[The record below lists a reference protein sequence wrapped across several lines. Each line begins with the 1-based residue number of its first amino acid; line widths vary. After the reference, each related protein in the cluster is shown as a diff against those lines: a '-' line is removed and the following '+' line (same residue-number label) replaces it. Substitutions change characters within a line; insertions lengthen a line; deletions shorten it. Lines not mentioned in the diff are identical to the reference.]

1 MNEYE
6 FFITITGL
14 ITAFLGVTLKM
25 CFKSRCEDVNFG
37 FGLLNIHRN
46 VEVEQDIEAQR
57 NIYGSESE
65 KL

>member
-6 FFITITGL
+6 FWITITGV
-14 ITAFLGVTLKM
+14 ISGFLGLTLKM
-25 CFKSRCEDVNFG
+25 CLKSRCEDVNLC
-37 FGLLNIHRN
+37 GLLNIHRN

-57 NIYGSESE
+57 NINSSDSE